1 MIENDTIKLLR
12 ECDSGVKMGVTAID
26 DVVGSVK
33 SEQLRESLMKSREEN
48 MSIAKDIQS
57 LLGNYHDDG
66 KDPSAML
73 KSMAWLKTKSK
84 LAVNGSDSTVA
95 DLMTDGCNMGI
106 KAINRYFNQYKA
118 ADEKSK
124 DIAKRLIGAEERL
137 AYEIRT
143 FL

>member
-12 ECDSGVKMGVTAID
+12 ECDSGAKMGVTAID
-26 DVVGSVK
+26 DVIGSVRN
-33 SEQLRESLMKSREEN
+33 EQLRESLIKSREEN

-57 LLGNYHDDG
+57 LLGEYHDEG
-66 KDPSAML
+66 KAPSAML
-73 KSMAWLKTKSK
+73 KGMAWIKTKSR
-84 LAVNGSDSTVA
+84 LAMEGSDGTVA

-106 KAINRYFNQYKA
+106 KSINRYFNQYKA
-118 ADEKSK
+118 ADERSK

-137 AYEIRT
+137 AFEMRT